1 MKNVIY
7 SKTQSAEIKQIVD
20 EVLQHGFYA
29 IDFVSFAPDIKDTT
43 ELMYVANLWAV
54 RANLTVA
61 FNFDRKL
68 RVFEVIL
75 KNCKILTLSQMLR

>member
-1 MKNVIY
+1 MKYVIY

-54 RANLTVA
+54 RANLSVA
-61 FNFDRKL
+61 FNLDKKL
-68 RVFEVIL
+68 CVFEATLELELQL
-75 KNCKILTLSQMLR
+75 KA